1 MKNQQVPK
9 VLIVDDDPNILL
21 SLEFLLS
28 KNNYRVLIARNG
40 LEALSSIEKEIPD
53 VVLLDIMMP
62 DLDGYL
68 VCEFIRKNDAYKHA
82 KVIFLSARSKETDIQ
97 KGYEMGADLYL
108 VKPFSTRNLL
118 DKITELVT
126 ATH

>member
-1 MKNQQVPK
+1 MKRTANPK

-28 KNNYRVLIARNG
+28 KNNYQVFVARNG
-40 LEALSSIEKEIPD
+40 MEALAIIEKEIPD

-82 KVIFLSARSKETDIQ
+82 KVIFLSARSKESDIE
-97 KGYEMGADLYL
+97 KGYQMGADLYI
-108 VKPFSTRNLL
+108 VKPFSTRTLL
-118 DKITELVT
+118 EKITEFVS
-126 ATH
+126 